1 MVSMSSLE
9 EVIIAKNSEV
19 PETESASTQPTRGK
33 PFGPGQSGNPKGR
46 PKGSRNKSTLVRE
59 KIEEGIA
66 DVLDVVQQQA
76 LAGDRASQ
84 RLLVERVL
92 PRAKNPTVSFDLPEK
107 IDTPEALAEASAEI
121 VQRVADGNILPEQGR
136 ILMSVLKD
144 HSVNLENSNASKANA
159 SDEDAEFFKPFR
171 PPTMEEWIETAKEFE
186 KDTGFPASDV
196 IPAEELAQ
204 YEQGLLR

>member
-9 EVIIAKNSEV
+9 EVIIANNNEV

-46 PKGSRNKSTLVRE
+46 PKGSRNKSTLLRE
-59 KIEEGIA
+59 KIEQDIA
-66 DVLDVVQQQA
+66 AVLDVVQQQA

-84 RLLVERVL
+84 RLLVERVI
-92 PRAKNPTVSFDLPEK
+92 PRNPTVSFDLPEK
-107 IDTPEALAEASAEI
+107 IDTPEALAEASAEVVRQI
-121 VQRVADGNILPEQGR
+121 ADGNILPEQGP

-159 SDEDAEFFKPFR
+159 SDEDAEFLKPFR
-171 PPTMEEWIETAKEFE
+171 PPTFDEWVETAKEFE

-196 IPAEELAQ
+196 ILAEERAQ
-204 YEQGLLR
+204 YEQGIRR